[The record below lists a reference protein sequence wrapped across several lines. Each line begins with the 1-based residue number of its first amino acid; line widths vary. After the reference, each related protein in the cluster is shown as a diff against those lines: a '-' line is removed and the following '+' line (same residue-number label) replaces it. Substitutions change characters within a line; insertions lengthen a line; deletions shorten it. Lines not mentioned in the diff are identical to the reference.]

1 MAALGERFTRIGDV
15 SFTTG
20 VLGAAT
26 LGNYLRE
33 LRERQ
38 KVSQKEVA
46 EETGIS
52 RPYLSQLETGKR
64 GVPGPKILKR
74 LADFYGV
81 SVESLFAAAGLPTKA
96 LYATPQAALDTD
108 ERFRRM
114 IMHPA
119 MTGIFNRSDEDWI
132 AREAKRRWLAL
143 VERLFEHY
151 GHPEITFDDFLAETA
166 MSERFGPDEEVEHG
180 RE

>member
-1 MAALGERFTRIGDV
+1 MAALGDSHDPLHRLDHT
-15 SFTTG
+15 SG

-38 KVSQKEVA
+38 KASQTEVA
-46 EETGIS
+46 AETGIS

-64 GVPGPKILKR
+64 GVPGVVILKK
-74 LADFYGV
+74 LADYYGI

-96 LYATPQAALDTD
+96 IYAKAKGAEDTD

-132 AREAKRRWLAL
+132 AREAKKRWLAF
-143 VERLFEHY
+143 VERLFDHY
-151 GHPEITFDDFLAETA
+151 GHPGFTFADFLAETA
-166 MSERFGPDEEVEHG
+166 MSERYGPPSEVHHDNQ
-180 RE
+180 